1 MVTVVAR
8 IISCSLAFT
17 VAAAVVAC
25 GSIIGIEDGTLDPE
39 LNGGEGGSKTDG
51 AAGADGS
58 ATADGGGTRDGAAD
72 GASST
77 RGPLAPP
84 GGDTSSIPCS
94 AASCPLPAQQCCAY
108 HTRNTSSWTAQCSSV
123 GCPGPAP
130 PNEDFSFAIR
140 CSGPQN
146 CPSGEK
152 CCANQQ
158 TAVCKAWCSQGE
170 LQACIAGAP
179 DACGSGSTCAKASF
193 LPTGYAV
200 CFRND

>member
-8 IISCSLAFT
+8 IVSCSLALT

-72 GASST
+72 GASS

-152 CCANQQ
+152 CCASQQ
-158 TAVCKAWCSQGE
+158 TAICKASCSPGE
-170 LQACIAGAP
+170 LQACIPGTTN
-179 DACGSGSTCAKASF
+179 ACGSGSVCSKATF

-200 CFRND
+200 CFRTN